1 MLRRARERQG
11 GHAGISHARGH
22 MRSFIS
28 ECCEAS
34 EKPGTHGRTRKELY
48 GAWRDWN
55 EQNGTQA
62 GASSRF
68 YERLASVA
76 TEVYGWPIR
85 ERKSNGQRL
94 FDGLRLV

>member
-1 MLRRARERQG
+1 
-11 GHAGISHARGH
+11 

-68 YERLASVA
+68 YERLGDHATNVA
-76 TEVYGWPIR
+76 EMVVYMVRGTDVRHPHSR
-85 ERKSNGQRL
+85 EPSSKT
-94 FDGLRLV
+94 